1 MLAGVILT
9 LVSFAVAAVI
19 ARQQLLALLTRTEGL
34 RRGLGRCMELIGAL
48 GVLAFGLAMLARGG
62 TLF

>member
-1 MLAGVILT
+1 
-9 LVSFAVAAVI
+9 
-19 ARQQLLALLTRTEGL
+19 LLALLTRTEGL

-62 TLF
+62 MLF